1 MKQYLYSHVVVCSF
15 MTILFWGNE
24 FVVKILPF
32 QKICLISLPVLI
44 LHCFVLVVGGDDNR
58 NKQTGERG
66 HVTKKV
72 RIKFNNFAFRLP
84 R

>member
-1 MKQYLYSHVVVCSF
+1 MFIYDHPILGKWVCGKNFSLSEDL
-15 MTILFWGNE
+15 TLLFYH
-24 FVVKILPF
+24 
-32 QKICLISLPVLI
+32 CDTVLI

-58 NKQTGERG
+58 NKQTGKRG